1 MCTLFVTDKTKCV
14 DCIVRIVRG
23 DQALK
28 QMVTLKSEYYTTGTR
43 TEHNIIES
51 WFSLRIIL
59 SSKLE
64 K

>member
-14 DCIVRIVRG
+14 DCVGGIVRG

-28 QMVTLKSEYYTTGTR
+28 PVFTLQSEHYTTRTR

-51 WFSLRIIL
+51 WFSLRIIF
-59 SSKLE
+59 SG
-64 K
+64 